1 MPSTWTL
8 TYCGLPLH
16 VRMTDFGH
24 LGFFAEHGP
33 HWQWLRQ
40 QVAAAK
46 QPVRVLNAF
55 AYTGSSTLAAA
66 AAGAQ
71 VVHLDAAEGI
81 VAWAREN
88 AQLAGLSDSPIRWI
102 VEDVTKFL
110 GREVRRG
117 NRYDAIILD
126 PPSFGRGPKG
136 EVWKLTRDLRPL
148 LELCRQVL
156 SDSPFAVV
164 LSTHTP
170 GISPAVLEN
179 LLADAMGLDRGQF
192 RSMEMIVPQ
201 SGGRWRVT
209 QRRSGAVGRP
219 DTEMKTPLTSFGNPA
234 VKNLVKLRQFR
245 ERARQGMLLIDGAR
259 ALHMALSNGFP
270 ISTVYFS
277 QSVADGQAGLL
288 RGARDAGGQPAAG
301 HARGIRKNRVRA
313 APGRDSRSGSPSPD
327 EPCGPACC

>member
-1 MPSTWTL
+1 MKDAPTYELLDSGGGRKLEQVGHYRLVRPASQALWAPSRPEEYWATATAWYQRGPSGPGSWHYRERGLPSTWTL
-8 TYCGLPLH
+8 TYCGLPLQI
-16 VRMTDFGH
+16 RMTDFGH

-33 HWQWLRQ
+33 LWQWLGTKI
-40 QVAAAK
+40 AAAK

-88 AQLAGLSDSPIRWI
+88 AQLAGLAGSPIRWI

-110 GREVRRG
+110 SREVRRG

-179 LLADAMGLDRGQF
+179 LLADAMALDRERF
-192 RSMEMIVPQ
+192 HSMEMIVPQ
-201 SGGRWRVT
+201 LGSPGGLPSGVMVRW
-209 QRRSGAVGRP
+209 
-219 DTEMKTPLTSFGNPA
+219 
-234 VKNLVKLRQFR
+234 
-245 ERARQGMLLIDGAR
+245 
-259 ALHMALSNGFP
+259 
-270 ISTVYFS
+270 
-277 QSVADGQAGLL
+277 DGQA
-288 RGARDAGGQPAAG
+288 R
-301 HARGIRKNRVRA
+301 
-313 APGRDSRSGSPSPD
+313 
-327 EPCGPACC
+327 